1 MNRKFFS
8 GLLGVVFLVLAA
20 GCVWQSVYTGAN
32 KSCTR
37 QIFAMDTV
45 MSFTAYGRQCEEAVE
60 AAIEEV
66 KRLDML
72 LSTGNPDSEV
82 SKLNEAGKATV
93 SEDTAILFARAGEVY
108 ESTGGLFDVTVYP
121 LMELWGFPTGE
132 YHVPTGN
139 ELAEVLP
146 LVDGS
151 RVEMTEV
158 LPSAEESR
166 EEHAKGRLP
175 ADRQAAQ
182 SQKMQ
187 VELGEGQRAD
197 LGGIAKGY
205 TSARIMEI
213 YEEYGVRSGM
223 VSLGGNVQVLHKK
236 PDGAAWRIGIRD
248 PAGSEGD
255 LAAVLTAED
264 RAVVTS
270 GGYERYFEENGNT
283 YIHILDPR
291 TGYPAVGDL
300 ASVTVVSE
308 DGMSADA
315 LSTALYIMGLE
326 DALDYWRV
334 YGENFELV
342 LITEAGDIF
351 ATEGLKGCIEAER
364 KIAIVGRGE

>member
-1 MNRKFFS
+1 MKRKTLMA
-8 GLLGVVFLVLAA
+8 LLGVVFLALVA
-20 GCVWQSVYTGAN
+20 GCVWQSVSVGTS

-45 MSFTAYGRQCEEAVE
+45 MSFTAYGRHCGEAVD
-60 AAIEEV
+60 AAVEEV
-66 KRLDML
+66 KRLDAL
-72 LSTGNPDSEV
+72 LSTGNPASEV
-82 SKLNEAGKATV
+82 SRLNTEGKLAA
-93 SEDTAILFARAGEVY
+93 SEDTAALFERARAVY

-121 LMELWGFPTGE
+121 LMKLWGFSTGE
-132 YHVPTGN
+132 YHVPSEE

-151 RVEMTEV
+151 RVE
-158 LPSAEESR
+158 
-166 EEHAKGRLP
+166 
-175 ADRQAAQ
+175 AA
-182 SQKMQ
+182 KMQ
-187 VELGEGQRAD
+187 VELGEGQQAD

-236 PDGAAWRIGIRD
+236 PDGSAWHIGIRD
-248 PAGSEGD
+248 PDRSADNDG
-255 LAAVLTAED
+255 AAVVAVLEVED
-264 RAVVTS
+264 CAVVTS

-291 TGYPAVGDL
+291 TGYPAEGDL
-300 ASVTVVSE
+300 MSVTVVSE
-308 DGMSADA
+308 DGTLADA

-326 DALDYWRV
+326 GALDYWRAQ
-334 YGENFELV
+334 GEDFELV
-342 LITEAGDIF
+342 LITEAGEIF

-364 KIAIVGRGE
+364 KIAIVGRGERKQR